1 MRLRMAVFAFV
12 LSLSA
17 VQAAV
22 MPGWPWN
29 ENKDGWETAFADS
42 RAFAT
47 AHKAPLV
54 VFWGHTKCKHCNWFK
69 KNVKDSSA
77 LKSWLGTHPA
87 VMCFKDDIGWTSGT
101 LEEWKKTWPAD
112 YRAAY
117 DWIGEIGPVGD
128 FPKIGVR
135 WEKPDGTTVAAA
147 FTWAH
152 EGSAKSFVSKLN
164 GLIGGYEAGYS
175 FVAGTT
181 PCNRLEAFRT
191 TAFVDVPLSRTVLG
205 EAQTI
210 LVATFPAG
218 AVTTNE
224 IAWAETDYSKLV
236 RVEIPEGA
244 LASGATVDLLH
255 GSVDGTVPTV
265 GSSVF
270 VIDAEPENGPKNPRW
285 IGERTL
291 ETLGAGEWTMD
302 YDLVRARAAAK
313 GSPALVL
320 VGGSLWCPDCVKTDH
335 YLVETPEFRA
345 WLLSNDVSCAAI
357 DVPNV
362 AKEGMNTSLLTYEP
376 YSTSDRYVDATT
388 PKQERVQGGAG
399 YLSRHAVPQEGN
411 GGTNAT
417 AIAARNLDLIN
428 RDTGHG
434 GLCRPENMSGDNA
447 ETGPFKTGIPCLIV
461 LRPDGTVAGRL
472 YQFNN
477 VSPGDTKSLAAY
489 INRMNELVDLCG
501 DSREECNADWRTT
514 EDDLAFT
521 DEVTAG
527 LSAMDLAD
535 WYKLPEAEHFA
546 EGEVRAVSAAVPAE
560 AAMRTEQNVAL
571 SLYRVGADGTNAV
584 KTVKGN
590 LFSGVTLPVAVEADG
605 AKWYVSVRAIDTSRA
620 FAITRKDVST
630 AAYALTSDIGYR
642 ESAAAFEKAAMKVS
656 EKTAGTLKI
665 NVLREGGGAGALQ
678 AKVVLDEEATT
689 ALPATYVWED
699 RDLSWADGETD
710 PKSVALTI
718 LNDSVWDGN
727 RTVAL
732 KITEVTGEFVKA
744 ETTGPTN
751 LTVTVTEDDKKAVGK
766 LAIAETDPA
775 MAKAMTVI
783 VREGS
788 VLDIG
793 VERLSGASGA
803 VTAEVVTAKGALSS
817 NLLVWAHNDRV
828 SLKHVELAVPTLA
841 ELGTTSFKVSLR
853 PHAGI
858 KADSARKTLTV
869 KVVAADAPGFAD
881 PTRDYA
887 LRQYVA
893 FSDEIGVLNWKGGR
907 LVLKKTSGSLPSGVK
922 AKLVLEGTEVKLVL
936 SGTPTKVKDCSAV
949 YQVSEERPKADP
961 TKVGT
966 VAGTTVKLVFSVR
979 DITKP
984 GKDGQAANPFVA
996 KSHTYGNIP
1005 VLGNQSIL
1013 DGASRF
1019 LAGRLT
1025 VTVPKSGKVSA
1036 KYLCRAGTVS
1046 FSSSSWASC
1055 DPATGLLTAVLK
1067 PKVSGFALT
1076 VAVDAGGELRYG
1088 LADRDVPGDALEGT
1102 ATVAPWNKTTKLAKA
1117 WKGYYTVDCPAT
1129 NLLSGVEGRVPSGD
1143 AWFALK
1149 MTSSS
1154 AVDSG
1159 KMTYAGRLPNGV
1171 SFSGSGI
1178 LLDRGET
1185 AGLPVGTRTSA
1196 DYFTAYAEIAAD
1208 AAAAYSAEDEH
1219 RCMLAVEGVE
1229 PRWSHYEA
1237 KSAGDCCEVG
1247 YGLYGAYYDAGEEI
1261 EYCARKKFPGVQL
1274 MFTTGGAIGEIPFN
1288 VTASKPYIDKDSA
1301 AYAGNP
1307 NALTVSFKK
1316 STGVLHGTFKFTP
1329 PGGTARVTATYYGV
1343 LLPGWGGC
1351 GTCKPG
1357 ETFRPLF
1364 VGSFWYSEK
1373 VSTKLSVKRGGA
1385 FGIGET
1391 EEQENDE

>member
-77 LKSWLGTHPA
+77 LKDWLGTHPA

-101 LEEWKKTWPAD
+101 FEEWKKTWPAD

-181 PCNRLEAFRT
+181 PCNRIEAFRT

-210 LVATFPAG
+210 LVATFPTG
-218 AVTTNE
+218 AVKTNE

-546 EGEVRAVSAAVPAE
+546 EGEVRAVSAALPAE
-560 AAMRTEQNVAL
+560 AAMRTEQNVSL

-642 ESAAAFEKAAMKVS
+642 ESAAAFEKASMTVN

-678 AKVVLDEEATT
+678 AKVVIDEEATT

-766 LAIAETDPA
+766 LAITETDPA

-803 VTAEVVTAKGALSS
+803 VMTEVVAAKGALSS

-841 ELGTTSFKVSLR
+841 ELGTTSFRVSLK

-858 KADSARKTLTV
+858 KADSAKKALTV
-869 KVVAADAPGFAD
+869 NVVAADAPGFAD
-881 PTRDYA
+881 PTRYYA

-966 VAGTTVKLVFSVR
+966 VAGTTVKLVFSVS
-979 DITKP
+979 DITKT

-996 KSHTYGNIP
+996 KSHTFSNIP
-1005 VLGNQSIL
+1005 VLSNQSLL

-1036 KYLCRAGTVS
+1036 KYLCKAGTVS

-1178 LLDRGET
+1178 LVDRGET

-1357 ETFRPLF
+1357 EIFRPLF

>member
-1 MRLRMAVFAFV
+1 MLKHMTVVACAAGVLAASAGVVPGAWNADFA
-12 LSLSA
+12 
-17 VQAAV
+17 
-22 MPGWPWN
+22 
-29 ENKDGWETAFADS
+29 ES
-42 RAFAT
+42 RAFSE

-54 VFWGHTKCKHCNWFK
+54 VFWGHTDCTHCNWFK
-69 KNVKDSSA
+69 KNVKDSA
-77 LKSWLGTHPA
+77 KLAEWLKEHPA
-87 VMCFKDDIGWTSGT
+87 VMCFKDDIGWDAKKYPNFDKWKTS
-101 LEEWKKTWPAD
+101 WPAD

-117 DWIGEIGPVGD
+117 DWIGSLGSVSD
-128 FPKIGVR
+128 FPKIGVY
-135 WEKPDGTTVAAA
+135 WAKPDGKKVAQA

-152 EGSAKSFVSKLN
+152 QGSASSFVQKLDA
-164 GLIGGYEAGYS
+164 LIGEHAAGYS

-181 PCNRLEAFRT
+181 PCNRLEAPEGA
-191 TAFVDVPLSRTVLG
+191 AFVDVPLQRTARG
-205 EAQTI
+205 EAQTF
-210 LVATFPAG
+210 LVATFPTG
-218 AVTTNE
+218 AVKTNDVL
-224 IAWAETDYSKLV
+224 WAEDDCLKLV
-236 RVEIPEGA
+236 RVRIPQGA

-255 GSVDGTVPTV
+255 GSADGTVPLA
-265 GSSVF
+265 GSSIF
-270 VIDAEPENGPKNPRW
+270 VTGGEPENGPKNPRW

-302 YDLVRARAAAK
+302 YDLVRARAAARGK
-313 GSPALVL
+313 PALVL

-345 WLLSNDVSCAAI
+345 WLASNDVSCAAI

-362 AKEGMNTSLLTYEP
+362 AKEGMDTSLLTYEP

-388 PKQERVQGGAG
+388 PKQERMQSGAG

-417 AIAARNLDLIN
+417 AVAARNLDLIN
-428 RDTGHG
+428 KDTEHG
-434 GLCRPENMSGDNA
+434 GLCRPENMDGDNA

-489 INRMNELVDLCG
+489 INRMNELVELCG
-501 DSREECNADWRTT
+501 DSREEDNADWRTT
-514 EDDLAFT
+514 KDDLAFAE
-521 DEVTAG
+521 EVTAG

-535 WYKLPEAEHFA
+535 WYELPEAEHFA
-546 EGEVRAVSAAVPAE
+546 EGEVRIVSAAVPTE
-560 AAMRTEQNVAL
+560 KAMQTEQNVSL

-584 KTVKGN
+584 KTAKGN
-590 LFSGVTLPVAVEADG
+590 LFSGVTLPVGIRADG
-605 AKWYVSVRAIDTSRA
+605 AKWYVGVKAIDTSKT
-620 FAITRKDVST
+620 FAITRKDLSAT
-630 AAYALTSDIGYR
+630 AYALTSDIGCR
-642 ESAAAFEKAAMKVS
+642 ESAAAFEKAAMTVD
-656 EKTAGTLKI
+656 EKTAGTLELK
-665 NVLREGGGAGALQ
+665 VLREGGGAGALQ
-678 AKVVLDEEATT
+678 AKVVVDEEATT

-699 RDLSWADGETD
+699 RDLAWADGETD
-710 PKSVALTI
+710 PKTVALTV

-732 KITEVTGEFVKA
+732 KVVEVTGDFIKA
-744 ETTGPTN
+744 ASGPTN

-766 LAIAETDPA
+766 LAISETDPA

-783 VREGS
+783 VREES

-793 VERLSGASGA
+793 VSRVNGASQA
-803 VTAEVVTAKGALSS
+803 VTAEVVAAKGVLSS
-817 NLLVWAHNDRV
+817 NLLVWAHNDREP
-828 SLKHVELAVPTLA
+828 LKHVELAVPTLA
-841 ELGTTSFKVSLR
+841 ELGATSFKVSLK

-858 KADSARKTLTV
+858 KADSAKKTLTV
-869 KVVAADAPGFAD
+869 RVVAADAPGFAD
-881 PTRDYA
+881 PTRYYA

-893 FSDEIGVLNWKGGR
+893 FSDEIGVINWKGGR
-907 LVLKKTSGSLPSGVK
+907 LGLKKLSGSLPSGVK
-922 AKLVLEGTEVKLVL
+922 AKLVLEGTAVKLVL

-966 VAGTTVKLVFSVR
+966 VAGTTVKLVFSVS

-984 GKDGQAANPFVA
+984 GKDGQTANPFVA
-996 KSHTYGNIP
+996 KSHTFSNIP
-1005 VLGNQSIL
+1005 VLGNQSL
-1013 DGASRF
+1013 PDGVSRF

-1055 DPATGLLTAVLK
+1055 DPATGLLTVVLK
-1067 PKVSGFALT
+1067 PKTSGFALT
-1076 VAVDAGGELRYG
+1076 VTVDAGGELRYE
-1088 LADRDVPGDALEGT
+1088 LTDRDVSGDALEG
-1102 ATVAPWNKTTKLAKA
+1102 AGTVAPWNKTTKLAKA

-1143 AWFALK
+1143 VWFALK

-1154 AVDSG
+1154 AVCSG

-1178 LLDRGET
+1178 LLDRGAT
-1185 AGLPVGTRTSA
+1185 AVLPVGTRTAA
-1196 DYFTAYAEIAAD
+1196 DYFTACAEIASD
-1208 AAAAYSAEDEH
+1208 AASAYETLNEH
-1219 RCMLAVEGVE
+1219 RSVFAVEGVE
-1229 PRWSHYEA
+1229 PRWNHCEA
-1237 KSAGDCCEVG
+1237 KSADDCCDVG
-1247 YGLYGAYYDAGEEI
+1247 YGLYGAYYDAEEEI
-1261 EYCARKKFPGVQL
+1261 EYCARLKFPGVQL
-1274 MFTTGGAIGEIPFN
+1274 MFTTGGAIAEVPFN
-1288 VTASKPYIDKDSA
+1288 VTDKKPYIDTESA
-1301 AYAGNP
+1301 AYVGNP
-1307 NALTVSFKK
+1307 NSLTVSFAR
-1316 STGVLHGTFKFTP
+1316 STGVVKGTFKFAP
-1329 PGGTARVTATYYGV
+1329 AGAAKSVKATYYGV

-1357 ETFRPLF
+1357 EIFRPLF
-1364 VGSFWYSEK
+1364 VGSFWYSEALSK
-1373 VSTKLSVKRGGA
+1373 KLSVKRGGA

-1391 EEQENDE
+1391 EDGEESQDDE